1 MVGNYIFPLVQLKFF
16 DVDMAMGVGLAEGIV
31 YPIGFLFAVNRG
43 GR

>member
-1 MVGNYIFPLVQLKFF
+1 MVGDFIFLLERLKFF
-16 DVDMAMGVGLAEGIV
+16 NVDVAMGVGLAEGIV